1 MLIEDVLTEF
11 KRTHLEHIEDIVI
24 TDGYEGGKAVIEYF
38 RGLLLTL
45 KGSSSEAMSVSVK
58 WDGAPAVVCGT
69 NPDNG
74 KFFVG
79 TKSVFAQAA
88 KINYTKRDIAKNHG
102 TEELGQK
109 LLKCLVHLKKLN
121 IQGVVQGDLL
131 YTDEDIVRKNISGK
145 SHLTFTPNTIT
156 YAVPEQSDL
165 GKQIDRAKVGI
176 IFHTTYNGETLADMT
191 ASGGADVSS
200 FAKNDDVFFDNATY
214 KDVSGSAKFTDD
226 ETKAFYNS
234 IEKLE
239 TLLNNVPRNLSNVLG
254 QNSDFVPMFQMY
266 INAMVKEGTLPSDV
280 NQFLLGFKKFYNDR
294 MQQQIAGLKAQKALQ
309 LRTDKMKQMPVF
321 LNKARKP
328 LQAMMTFYKAVQKMK
343 GFVLKKMNQ
352 AMAIGSFSQTDNGLE
367 VTEPEGFV
375 AVDKSG
381 SAVKL
386 VDRLGFSRRN
396 LTAVSKFKK

>member
-88 KINYTKRDIAKNHG
+88 KINYTKRDIANNHG

-145 SHLTFTPNTIT
+145 PHLTFTPNTIT

-191 ASGGADVSS
+191 ASGGADVSA

-381 SAVKL
+381 GAVKL